1 VRVLK
6 GTVHT
11 AEEARLRLS
20 DERFGYTHSCVAYP
34 ITDLD
39 IDV

>member
-1 VRVLK
+1 
-6 GTVHT
+6 VHN

-34 ITDLD
+34 VTDLD
-39 IDV
+39 LDL